1 MAFDLNKK
9 ILIVDDTP
17 AIRIIVTRMLAKK
30 GCTNIIEAEDGKQA
44 WERLE
49 EAHTKGE
56 PVEFVMS
63 DWKMPNLSGI
73 CLVKKMK
80 EDKRFEMIPFLMVSA
95 ESDDQ
100 SVIDAY
106 KAGITSFVGKP
117 FSMQL
122 LDEKI
127 EQIFAA

>member
-17 AIRIIVTRMLAKK
+17 AIRIIVTRMLINK

-44 WERLE
+44 WEILE
-49 EAHTKGE
+49 EAHKNGE

-63 DWKMPNLSGI
+63 DWKMPNLTGI

-80 EDKRFEMIPFLMVSA
+80 EDIRFNLIPFLMVSA

-100 SVIDAY
+100 SVIYAY

-117 FSMQL
+117 FSTQK
-122 LDEKI
+122 LDETI